1 MLDKI
6 GIILP
11 VRDGNNG
18 RVERLTR
25 CLDSL
30 FAHSDNLSHVFVI
43 VDSDEVEKYSFV
55 DNYDSELVTKVVAP
69 YGITLI
75 QKINYWAIEVAEQYK
90 YVAFI
95 GDDIVFRDRWEK
107 EFIDFLSQHKYAL
120 AYANDLHQGER
131 LATHPCITSNMIKA
145 VGFFGCP
152 AVQHNCFD
160 NYWMNIIYHVGEK
173 KYFPHIIMDHMHP
186 HAGKA
191 GHDNISHQIN
201 NLLYQDCADFDRY
214 MSENLD
220 SDIKKIMEYEN
231 DVL

>member
-11 VRDGNNG
+11 VRDGGNG
-18 RVERLTR
+18 RVDRLKR
-25 CLDSL
+25 CLDSWL
-30 FAHSDNLSHVFVI
+30 AHSDNLSHAFII
-43 VDSDEVEKYSFV
+43 VDSDEVDKYSFI
-55 DNYDSELVTKVVAP
+55 DEYNSKFVTKVIAP
-69 YGITLI
+69 YGITLM
-75 QKINYWAIEVAEQYK
+75 QKINYWALEVANEYK

-107 EFIDFLSQHKYAL
+107 EFIEFLSQHKYAL
-120 AYANDLHQGER
+120 AYANDLHQGEK

-160 NYWMNIIYHVGEK
+160 NYWMNIVHNLGAI
-173 KYFPHIIMDHMHP
+173 KYFPNIIMDHMHP

-191 GHDNISHQIN
+191 HHDNISQQIN
-201 NLLYQDCADFDRY
+201 NLLNQDILNFDKY
-214 MSENLD
+214 MSENKE
-220 SDIKKIMEYEN
+220 SDMKKIVEYQD